1 MNLPERFAPDD
12 PREWLN
18 RARSNLALANSRIS
32 GAYLEDLCFDAQQAA
47 EKAIKAVMIA
57 RDIDFPY
64 MHDLGSLLTLLE
76 ENGETIP
83 EAGRSRGDVAHHI
96 RHHYS
101 LPQCRQPRRGARVS
115 GSDCHRR
122 RSGPMGGGA
131 IVIVPGHERRS
142 FPATATPG
150 ASRSP
155 KATSPR
161 WTPACS
167 PARPMPAVDPD
178 TGAVEILDYVLF
190 EDCGRRVNSMIL
202 EGR

>member
-131 IVIVPGHERRS
+131 IVIVPGHERR
-142 FPATATPG
+142 P
-150 ASRSP
+150 ASRRRRHPGPRSHRRLQARGGHRRVHLRDP
-155 KATSPR
+155 CRRWWR
-161 WTPACS
+161 WTRT
-167 PARPMPAVDPD
+167 PARSRSSTMCCSRTAG
-178 TGAVEILDYVLF
+178 GA
-190 EDCGRRVNSMIL
+190 
-202 EGR
+202 